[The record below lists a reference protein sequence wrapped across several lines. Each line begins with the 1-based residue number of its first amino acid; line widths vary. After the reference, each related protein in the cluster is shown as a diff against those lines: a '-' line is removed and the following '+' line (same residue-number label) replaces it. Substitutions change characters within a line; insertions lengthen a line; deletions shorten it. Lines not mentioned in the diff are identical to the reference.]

1 MLTRPLTPNKMLK
14 VSPKYPPELEFCD
27 NFDVKCCGLPPLSA
41 VGYLVVSG
49 QLEAP
54 LSAPLWCSSS
64 FNSVGSCQVKM
75 QRWAASV
82 FFFSRASTG
91 SGSWGL
97 RLSFVSSQ
105 CQTVHPH
112 RGHAKKSR
120 GITRV
125 CFPPRPSL
133 LSLLLHL
140 LLLFLPLSSYIPGAL
155 FFAGKHSPATGGEV
169 ELFGGINGNSASGR
183 LPECSCLLCGPFR
196 FTALLS
202 VPGLV
207 EFLFKQKFTKTFNP

>member
-1 MLTRPLTPNKMLK
+1 MLWLTCFCCRWILVWPA
-14 VSPKYPPELEFCD
+14 VSD
-27 NFDVKCCGLPPLSA
+27 
-41 VGYLVVSG
+41 

-54 LSAPLWCSSS
+54 VSVPWWYRSS
-64 FNSVGSCQVKM
+64 FNSVDSCQVRM
-75 QRWAASV
+75 QRCAASA
-82 FFFSRASTG
+82 FFFFFFLWASTG

-97 RLSFVSSQ
+97 SLVSSQ

-155 FFAGKHSPATGGEV
+155 FFAGKHCPAMGGEV

-183 LPECSCLLCGPFR
+183 LPECSCLLCGP
-196 FTALLS
+196 L
-202 VPGLV
+202 GLR
-207 EFLFKQKFTKTFNP
+207 LCCQCQAWWNSYSNNSLQKHSICNEILTVVKHFCQLMF